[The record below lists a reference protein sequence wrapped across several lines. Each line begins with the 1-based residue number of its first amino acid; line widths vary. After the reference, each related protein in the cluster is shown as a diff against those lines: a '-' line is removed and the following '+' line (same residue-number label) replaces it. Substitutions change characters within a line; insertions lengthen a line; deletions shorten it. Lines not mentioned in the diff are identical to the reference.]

1 MNQTST
7 TTIGPPPLAPSM
19 VGSQTVGRQAVG
31 LPPARPHSAGSTA
44 AGSKAIGS
52 KAVESKAV
60 ESNAVESTAA
70 GSMAAVGEALMGR
83 SFGRL
88 PKLDF
93 SADDHLA
100 QVDALLGEVM
110 SDLSELWGAL
120 PDNEAPVE
128 ILAGSDLPALMR
140 ALIDGGGKRLRPVMC
155 SLGWLTAGG
164 RARRTGQSDVIR
176 VGAALELLHVFAL
189 VHDDVMDE
197 SASRRGRATVH
208 VQAEQLHG
216 HAAGAG
222 SGRRFGE
229 SIAILVGD
237 LAHAEAG
244 NLIAGLPLPM
254 RRIWRL
260 LVAEL
265 VAGQRRDLV
274 GSAAGRR
281 DLDFARAVARMKS
294 GRYTVERPLE
304 LGAAAAGAA
313 GVAMDSLAVY
323 GRAVGEAFALRDDLL
338 GIWGDPGRTGKPAGD
353 DLISGKPTVILALA
367 QERLTS
373 PAARAALHRAGS
385 PAFSGADLQLLLEQL
400 EADGIGQEVERM
412 IEDHVQT
419 ALGALEGRW
428 LDPEGVMHLRS
439 MAHQIA
445 WRDR

>member
-1 MNQTST
+1 MNQARTSMIGST
-7 TTIGPPPLAPSM
+7 VALTIGSAV
-19 VGSQTVGRQAVG
+19 VGPVG
-31 LPPARPHSAGSTA
+31 
-44 AGSKAIGS
+44 IG
-52 KAVESKAV
+52 AQGVV
-60 ESNAVESTAA
+60 DGPV
-70 GSMAAVGEALMGR
+70 MGR

-88 PKLDF
+88 RSADF
-93 SADDHLA
+93 SAADHLA
-100 QVDALLGEVM
+100 QVDALLAQVT
-110 SDLSELWGAL
+110 SDLDELWTRL

-128 ILAGSDLPALMR
+128 ILSGSDLPALMG
-140 ALIDGGGKRLRPVMC
+140 AFLDGGGKRLRPVMC
-155 SLGWLTAGG
+155 ALGWLAAGG
-164 RARRTGQSDVIR
+164 RARNTGHAHVVT

-197 SASRRGRATVH
+197 SASRRGRPTVH
-208 VQAEQLHG
+208 VRAEQLHDTAVG
-216 HAAGAG
+216 TG
-222 SGRRFGE
+222 SGSRFGE

-237 LAHAEAG
+237 LAHAEASH
-244 NLIAGLPLPM
+244 LIAGLPAQM

-313 GVAMDSLAVY
+313 ESVRESLAAY

-338 GIWGDPGRTGKPAGD
+338 GIWGKPDRTGKPAGD

-367 QERLTS
+367 QDRLRLRS
-373 PAARAALHRAGS
+373 ARAALSRAGS
-385 PAFSGADLQLLLEQL
+385 AEFSRADLALLLAELEQ
-400 EADGIGQEVERM
+400 DGIGDAVEQM
-412 IEDHVQT
+412 IIGHVET
-419 ALGALEGRW
+419 AVAALTSPE
-428 LDPEGVMHLRS
+428 LDADGVAQLTR

-445 WRDR
+445 WRER

>member
-1 MNQTST
+1 MNQARTST
-7 TTIGPPPLAPSM
+7 I
-19 VGSQTVGRQAVG
+19 GSQSGLGSQSAVG
-31 LPPARPHSAGSTA
+31 DA
-44 AGSKAIGS
+44 
-52 KAVESKAV
+52 
-60 ESNAVESTAA
+60 
-70 GSMAAVGEALMGR
+70 MMGR

-88 PKLDF
+88 HSVAF

-100 QVDALLGEVM
+100 QVDGLLMEVM
-110 SDLSELWGAL
+110 SDLAELWTGL

-128 ILAGSDLPALMR
+128 ILAGSDLPALMT

-164 RARRTGQSDVIR
+164 RARGTGASDVVR

-197 SASRRGRATVH
+197 SASRRGRATIH
-208 VQAEQLHG
+208 VQAERLHG
-216 HAAGAG
+216 DAAGSG

-244 NLIAGLPLPM
+244 NLIAGLPQPM

-281 DLDFARAVARMKS
+281 DLDFARSVARMKS

-304 LGAAAAGAA
+304 LGAAAAGAGA
-313 GVAMDSLAVY
+313 ATMDCLAAY

-338 GIWGDPGRTGKPAGD
+338 GIWGDPDRTGKPAGD
-353 DLISGKPTVILALA
+353 DLVSGKPTVILALA
-367 QERLTS
+367 QERLRS
-373 PAARAALHRAGS
+373 RSARAALHRAGS
-385 PAFSGADLQLLLEQL
+385 PEFSGADLALLLDQL
-400 EADGIGQEVERM
+400 EADGIGDEVERM
-412 IEDHVQT
+412 IVDHVET
-419 ALGALEGRW
+419 ALSALEGPS
-428 LDPEGVMHLRS
+428 LDPEGVAQLSR

>member
-1 MNQTST
+1 MNQARSS
-7 TTIGPPPLAPSM
+7 TIGATVAAP
-19 VGSQTVGRQAVG
+19 VGVGAQLFVDG
-31 LPPARPHSAGSTA
+31 P
-44 AGSKAIGS
+44 
-52 KAVESKAV
+52 V
-60 ESNAVESTAA
+60 
-70 GSMAAVGEALMGR
+70 MGR

-88 PKLDF
+88 RAVDF
-93 SADDHLA
+93 SAADHLA
-100 QVDALLGEVM
+100 QVDALLTQVQ
-110 SDLSELWGAL
+110 SDLVELWTRL
-120 PDNEAPVE
+120 PDNEAPLE
-128 ILAGSDLPALMR
+128 ILAGADLPVMMGAFL
-140 ALIDGGGKRLRPVMC
+140 DGGGKRLRPVLC
-155 SLGWLTAGG
+155 ALGWLAAGG
-164 RARRTGQSDVIR
+164 HARNTGHSQVVT

-216 HAAGAG
+216 AASGNG
-222 SGRRFGE
+222 SASRFGE

-244 NLIAGLPLPM
+244 HLIAGLPAPM

-304 LGAAAAGAA
+304 LGAAAAGADKS
-313 GVAMDSLAVY
+313 VLDSLAAY

-338 GIWGDPGRTGKPAGD
+338 GIWGQPDRTGKPAGD
-353 DLISGKPTVILALA
+353 DLTSGKPTVILALA
-367 QERLTS
+367 QDRLRRPT
-373 PAARAALHRAGS
+373 ARAALSRAGS
-385 PAFSGADLQLLLEQL
+385 PQFSGADLALLLEDL
-400 EADGIGQEVERM
+400 EQDGIGEVVEQM
-412 IEDHVQT
+412 IVGHVESAVA
-419 ALGALEGRW
+419 ALANPE
-428 LDPEGVMHLRS
+428 LDADGVAQLTR